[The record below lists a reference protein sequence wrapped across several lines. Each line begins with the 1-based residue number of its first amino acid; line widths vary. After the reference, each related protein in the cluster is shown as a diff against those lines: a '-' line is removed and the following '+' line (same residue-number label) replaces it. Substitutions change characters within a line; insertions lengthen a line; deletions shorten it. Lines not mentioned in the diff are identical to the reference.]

1 MKELMDSELVDIS
14 LLNASKNEEANKRN
28 QKKAEEEK
36 NKNKNKPVTKT
47 VDKPEEVELIKKME
61 DDNKI

>member
-36 NKNKNKPVTKT
+36 NKKT
-47 VDKPEEVELIKKME
+47 EVLKMT
-61 DDNKI
+61 NNYIS